1 MTEPAILTSAARC
14 YDCSSFSPLSCL
26 PTMRSALRTALAADA
41 QWRTGR
47 ARSNSLST
55 VPPAPDSADYLPEL
69 AAIAATIL
77 YRSPLPSKDGRPVYI
92 LNAAAF
98 PDAFEVDYDSLLSY
112 VLARLPG
119 EDELIAGTEYE
130 IVFFAGGPPDNA
142 TAEKKQG
149 PATGWY
155 LQAYHVLGRAL
166 RKKLAML
173 YIVHPR
179 TWVRVLLNIFGTIV
193 SPKFRRKIVHVNC
206 LTSLALHIPIEHL
219 LTPPSAYLQDRKYS
233 PNIYSPFVTGRR
245 AFSVKQPF
253 PRNIDSGRTRLPRA
267 LRETTAF
274 LVEPSNLKTE
284 GIFRIPPHSV
294 LVGVLREAYDRGQ
307 KWIVWKDQG
316 ATFVQPG
323 LAKSLVDEI
332 RLEDAYGVH
341 SAASLIK
348 TWYRELRE
356 PVFPESCYATL
367 RERYSDPDTELTPED
382 MVDIILPTSSM
393 SPLPPTS
400 REILTRHLLPLL
412 SLVASHEPH
421 NKMGA
426 ENLAICFAMCLVCGS
441 DQMADAKISSIVKR
455 ILVAAIDMWPQL
467 RAGIDIEERAFY
479 ADLSPPIDP
488 NEYEDPLEA
497 LRRPSDGSDAS
508 SEKSQIGHRISMN
521 ESDSSD
527 SSSEKPPALPP
538 RRRSRATSL
547 KAALAPHL
555 PNVELPKLP
564 RRNKAAQREPSPSAQ
579 PGYEPASDA
588 AYVGAPPRYSSL
600 FDYEGRNLPRSDSP
614 GSYAPIHAGG
624 VSPPKSNDASMDLL
638 DDSRAQKP
646 IHRRPVGESS
656 RSRPVSTEIIGS
668 IPGITGDVPK
678 RKPVSRQT
686 SVKGENR
693 PAETALHNDLQTA
706 STSTAPENTSQ
717 NESTTASQQNG
728 PVISSTSSSSP
739 SMPFV
744 PPGTHALLA
753 EMAARQAA
761 NNVTQNNVIDI
772 QAASAST
779 NSATNAP
786 RSAPGDLAVKPPHL
800 PTSPSSSANAAVFRK
815 PSWQASAANKQRPD
829 IQSLAKPILPTR
841 TSNTAVPLISTA
853 NVDGASGGAVQH
865 VPKPRAPSAGLL
877 NRMNS
882 WESRGSTDS
891 QATSNS
897 AKLEPRRLDLK
908 KSSVDDL
915 RRLYEERATT
925 ATTLVQLGRRA
936 SSKH

>member
-1 MTEPAILTSAARC
+1 
-14 YDCSSFSPLSCL
+14 
-26 PTMRSALRTALAADA
+26 MRSALRTALAADA

-55 VPPAPDSADYLPEL
+55 VPPAQDSADYLPEL

-77 YRSPLPSKDGRPVYI
+77 YRTPLPSKDGRPVYI

-179 TWVRVLLNIFGTIV
+179 TWVRVLLNVFGTIV

-206 LTSLALHIPIEHL
+206 LTSLALQIPIEHL
-219 LTPPSAYLQDRKYS
+219 LIPPSAYLQDRKYS
-233 PNIYSPFVTGRR
+233 PDIYSPFVTGRR

-253 PRNIDSGRTRLPRA
+253 PRSIVTGRTRLPRI

-294 LVGVLREAYDRGQ
+294 LVGVLKEAYDRGQ
-307 KWIVWKDQG
+307 QWIVWKDHG

-323 LAKSLVDEI
+323 LSKSLVDEI

-348 TWYRELRE
+348 TWYRELRD

-367 RERYSDPDTELTPED
+367 RERYNDPETELTPED
-382 MVDIILPTSSM
+382 VVDIILPTSQL
-393 SPLPPTS
+393 SPLPATS
-400 REILTRHLLPLL
+400 KEILTRHLLPLL
-412 SLVASHEPH
+412 SLVAAHEPD
-421 NKMGA
+421 NKMSA
-426 ENLAICFAMCLVCGS
+426 ENLAICFSMCLVCGS
-441 DQMADAKISSIVKR
+441 DQMADAKVSSIVKR

-467 RAGIDIEERAFY
+467 RAGLNIEESAFY
-479 ADLSPPIDP
+479 ADLSPPTDP

-497 LRRPSDGSDAS
+497 LRRPSDNSDVS
-508 SEKSQIGHRISMN
+508 SEKSQIGHKISMN
-521 ESDSSD
+521 ESESSD
-527 SSSEKPPALPP
+527 SSPEKPPALPP
-538 RRRSRATSL
+538 RRQ
-547 KAALAPHL
+547 
-555 PNVELPKLP
+555 VPKLP
-564 RRNKAAQREPSPSAQ
+564 RRYKAVQRESSPSAQ
-579 PGYEPASDA
+579 HEYESASDM

-600 FDYEGRNLPRSDSP
+600 FDCEGRNLPRSDSP
-614 GSYAPIHAGG
+614 SSYAPMHAQHGG
-624 VSPPKSNDASMDLL
+624 TSPPRSNEASIDLL
-638 DDSRAQKP
+638 DDSRAPKP

-656 RSRPVSTEIIGS
+656 RSRPVSADFTGPIA
-668 IPGITGDVPK
+668 GISGDVPK
-678 RKPVSRQT
+678 R
-686 SVKGENR
+686 
-693 PAETALHNDLQTA
+693 
-706 STSTAPENTSQ
+706 NTVPTHISQ
-717 NESTTASQQNG
+717 NESTAFSQQNDAVN
-728 PVISSTSSSSP
+728 PSTSSSSP

-744 PPGTHALLA
+744 PLGTHALLA

-761 NNVTQNNVIDI
+761 NNLAQNNVIDT
-772 QAASAST
+772 QASSASS
-779 NSATNAP
+779 NSAATAP

-800 PTSPSSSANAAVFRK
+800 SSSSSTSASASVFRK
-815 PSWQASAANKQRPD
+815 PSWPASAANKQRPD

-841 TSNTAVPLISTA
+841 TSNTTVPTISTA
-853 NVDGASGGAVQH
+853 NVDGASGGVAQH

-877 NRMNS
+877 DRMNS
-882 WESRGSTDS
+882 WESRGSAES

-897 AKLEPRRLDLK
+897 AKLKPRKLDLK

-925 ATTLVQLGRRA
+925 ATTLVELGRRA